1 MRNVVRFPD
10 RTGGFVPQRLS
21 EARVAVATSRAD
33 LARQLGITGQA
44 IAYYEA
50 GDRRPDM
57 DVLLKI
63 ADILNQPVSFFLKPT
78 KSIEGVRGARY
89 FRSVGPKTNK
99 VNAALE
105 AKTKWLWE
113 LLQFIMRHVKLPTPN
128 IPLIDERYDIDSLS
142 FEDVEEIARCVRR
155 HWSLGDGP
163 IANMIALLETH
174 GIIVSRFTMG
184 SEKIDAFSCW
194 IEGRPYILLG
204 SDKSSCARSRFDAA
218 HELGHIVLHRHITQ
232 EDVEAKSIR
241 DRIEREANW
250 FAGAFLLPK
259 ESILAEFYSTRTAHL
274 IGLKKRWRVS
284 MQAIAH
290 RCKNLGVLDE
300 GQYIA
305 FRKYLAVKG
314 ELKVEPLDNELP
326 LEMPG
331 LLIKAWALLVQRG
344 IIHENGAEEAIGFS
358 LDMVQKLC
366 GYMPEQKAEVPTL
379 QILNKGRSPA

>member
-10 RTGGFVPQRLS
+10 RTNGFVPQRLT
-21 EARVAVATSRAD
+21 EARVALQVARAD

-44 IAYYEA
+44 VAYYEA

-63 ADILNQPVSFFLKPT
+63 SSILNQPVSFFLKPT
-78 KSIEGVRGARY
+78 KPIEGVRGARY

-99 VNAALE
+99 INHALE

-113 LLQFIMRHVKLPTPN
+113 FLQFLLRHIKLPTPN
-128 IPLIDERYDIDSLS
+128 IPLIEDELQSDMYDLDAI
-142 FEDVEEIARCVRR
+142 EAIATSVRR
-155 HWSLGDGP
+155 HWKLGDGP
-163 IANMIALLETH
+163 IANMIALLETN
-174 GIIVSRFTMG
+174 GVIVSRFSMG
-184 SEKIDAFSCW
+184 SDKIDAFSCW

-218 HELGHIVLHRHITQ
+218 HELGHLVLHKHISQ
-232 EDVEAKSIR
+232 DDIEDKTIR
-241 DRIEREANW
+241 DRIEKEANW
-250 FAGAFLLPK
+250 FAGSFLLPRG
-259 ESILAEFYSTRTAHL
+259 SILAEFYSTRSSHL

-290 RCKNLGVLDE
+290 RCKDIGALDE

-305 FRKYLAVKG
+305 FRKVLAVKG
-314 ELKVEPLDNELP
+314 WLKTEPLDGELP

-331 LLIKAWALLVQRG
+331 LLIKAWAMLVSKG
-344 IIHENGAEEAIGFS
+344 LIHEEGAEESIGFS
-358 LDMVQKLC
+358 LDMVQSLC
-366 GYMPEQKAEVPTL
+366 GYIPDRNLEQSIP
-379 QILNKGRSPA
+379 QISLLNNKG